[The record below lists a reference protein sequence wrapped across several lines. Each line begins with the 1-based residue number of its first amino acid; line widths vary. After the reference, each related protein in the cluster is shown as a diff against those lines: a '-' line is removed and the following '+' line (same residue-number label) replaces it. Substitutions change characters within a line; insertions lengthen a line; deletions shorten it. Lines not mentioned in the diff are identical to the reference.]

1 MSLNKKQL
9 AHIAAI
15 EKSLKA
21 LKLGSKSEKS
31 EKSEK
36 PAKAAKLTKKVEE
49 SIINCSTKKELGK
62 FELDQLEAF
71 AKEHKIKLSKKITK
85 ALITTAVLK
94 YIKENYESDSDD
106 SSDSDESSDSDSC
119 DSDSD

>member
-31 EKSEK
+31 EK
-36 PAKAAKLTKKVEE
+36 PAKEAKLTKKVEE
-49 SIINCSTKKELGK
+49 SIIDCSTKKELGE
-62 FELDQLEAF
+62 FETEQLKAF
-71 AKEHKIKLSKKITK
+71 AKKHKIKLSKKITK
-85 ALITTAVLK
+85 TLLTTAVLK
-94 YIKENYESDSDD
+94 YIKKNYESDS
-106 SSDSDESSDSDSC
+106 SESDEYSDSDSC
-119 DSDSD
+119 DSDTD

>member
-1 MSLNKKQL
+1 MSLSKKQL
-9 AHIAAI
+9 AHITAI
-15 EKSLKA
+15 EKELKA
-21 LKLGSKSEKS
+21 LKVSSKSEKA
-31 EKSEK
+31 EK

-49 SIINCSTKKELGK
+49 SIIDCSTNKELGE

-71 AKEHKIKLSKKITK
+71 AKKHKIKLSKKTTK

-106 SSDSDESSDSDSC
+106 SSSDESSGSDSC